1 MVIAIDGPGGVGK
14 STVSRG
20 VASELGAAYLDT
32 GSTYRAATLAVIRAD
47 VDPDDA
53 GAVLDTVLGVDID
66 YDDRGVLLGG
76 EPVAADVRS
85 AEVTRDVSAV
95 SAHPAVRAHIVEL
108 QRSWVDRRDG
118 KAVVEGRDIGTVVFP
133 GATVKVFLTARAAVR
148 ALRRAGDAEAGG
160 ASVTDIERDL
170 ERRDTA
176 DSSRSA
182 SPMKAADDAVVIDTS
197 DLSADEVIAEILALV
212 EAARSDSEE

>member
-1 MVIAIDGPGGVGK
+1 MVIAVDGPGGVGK

-20 VASELGAAYLDT
+20 VASKLGVAYLDT

-47 VDPDDA
+47 VDPADA
-53 GAVLDTVLGVDID
+53 EAVLTTVLAVDID

-85 AEVTRDVSAV
+85 GKVTRDVSAV

-108 QRSWVDRRDG
+108 QRSWVERRDG
-118 KAVVEGRDIGTVVFP
+118 EAVVEGRDIGTVVFP
-133 GATVKVFLTARAAVR
+133 EAPVKVFLTARSEVR
-148 ALRRAGDAEAGG
+148 ALRRAGDAEAIG
-160 ASVTDIERDL
+160 ASITDIERDL

-182 SPMKAADDAVVIDTS
+182 SPMRAADDAVVIDTS
-197 DLSADEVIAEILALV
+197 DLSADEVIAEVLGLV

>member
-1 MVIAIDGPGGVGK
+1 M
-14 STVSRG
+14 
-20 VASELGAAYLDT
+20 
-32 GSTYRAATLAVIRAD
+32 
-47 VDPDDA
+47 
-53 GAVLDTVLGVDID
+53 
-66 YDDRGVLLGG
+66 
-76 EPVAADVRS
+76 
-85 AEVTRDVSAV
+85 
-95 SAHPAVRAHIVEL
+95 EL

-182 SPMKAADDAVVIDTS
+182 SPMKAANDAVVIDTS